1 MASEK
6 QLRALKKARRAKAE
20 KAGKKKSSRKSSK
33 GRSQKRRQLDFA
45 ARVVGDL
52 TSIDPI
58 TSGILNNIGWM

>member
-1 MASEK
+1 MTSQK
-6 QLRALKKARRAKAE
+6 QLRALKKARKAKAE
-20 KAGKKKSSRKSSK
+20 KANKRSPSKNASK

-58 TSGILNNIGWM
+58 TRGILNNLGWF